1 MTSHQKK
8 QLLYLSQNKN
18 NKTNY
23 NYIWIGNE
31 REYKGIDL
39 IMKILHNSTEQCTG
53 NKMTILATFIKWQLK
68 TETARQTM
76 TLIIICWLS
85 NIHFL

>member
-1 MTSHQKK
+1 MNKLRMELKCHHNKKKMTSHQKK
-8 QLLYLSQNKN
+8 QLLYLCQNKN

-39 IMKILHNSTEQCTG
+39 IMKILHNSTV
-53 NKMTILATFIKWQLK
+53 LVIKWQY
-68 TETARQTM
+68 
-76 TLIIICWLS
+76 
-85 NIHFL
+85 

>member
-1 MTSHQKK
+1 MTSHQNK

-53 NKMTILATFIKWQLK
+53 NKMTILATLIKWQLK
-68 TETARQTM
+68 TETAR
-76 TLIIICWLS
+76 
-85 NIHFL
+85 